1 VTKTVRFDAVDYL
14 DGEECQVDYIAAAL
28 EADWRI
34 NVRSSS
40 KSDAKAGNERG
51 PRRAR
56 RPLQQSSHLSSE
68 FAARSIYHP
77 AAQPTAHPFAPSSS
91 SGLDRKIIATPVAL
105 SPRQHRRRAETS
117 IVLSCRTAL
126 PRHRGPTIYR
136 RDFVPWRFS
145 AAGRQSAWLDRVAG
159 GRKPAK

>member
-14 DGEECQVDYIAAAL
+14 DGEERQVDYIAAAL

-68 FAARSIYHP
+68 FAARSIYYP
-77 AAQPTAHPFAPSSS
+77 SAHPQRVHLHQAPHPDSTAKSSLHPS
-91 SGLDRKIIATPVAL
+91 H
-105 SPRQHRRRAETS
+105 PRLVS
-117 IVLSCRTAL
+117 TA
-126 PRHRGPTIYR
+126 
-136 RDFVPWRFS
+136 DVP
-145 AAGRQSAWLDRVAG
+145 
-159 GRKPAK
+159 KPP